1 MLFDSHAHLNDTQF
15 DSDRDEVIER
25 AKQGGVGY
33 ILTVSTNIASSIEN
47 ISLAQNYDIFYASI
61 GIHPHDVADLNS
73 NVVSALTS
81 FSSYP
86 KVVAIGE
93 IGLDYHY
100 ENSPLE
106 VQKIWFARQ
115 ISLARNVKLPI
126 IVHSRD
132 AQEDTL
138 NILRS
143 ERANEVGGV
152 MHCYSG
158 SVETAR
164 EVLNMGFMLS
174 FAGPVTFKN
183 ANRLLEVAKYVPE
196 DMMLIETDCPY
207 LSPEPYRGRR
217 NEPANVRLIAEMIA
231 KIKGKPFDYIAEKT
245 TENAKRLFNIQ

>member
-1 MLFDSHAHLNDTQF
+1 MEYIISVS
-15 DSDRDEVIER
+15 SDV
-25 AKQGGVGY
+25 
-33 ILTVSTNIASSIEN
+33 ASSIEN
-47 ISLAQNYDIFYASI
+47 VALAQKYDYVYAAV
-61 GIHPHDVADLNS
+61 GIHPHNTFDLN
-73 NVVSALTS
+73 NNIISAMID
-81 FSSYP
+81 FASYP

-93 IGLDYHY
+93 IGLDYFY
-100 ENSPLE
+100 DNSPRE